1 MRPLL
6 FSTYDR
12 IGGAARAAY
21 RLHRGLREIGLD
33 SHLLVQRKITDDPT
47 VHGPDGRLAK
57 LAALA
62 RPSVD
67 SLPLL
72 RYPGRSDGLFS
83 PAVLPDG
90 LARRVAS
97 MGGDLVHLHWVAG
110 GFLRPESLAKLRLPI
125 VWTLH
130 DSWAFTGGCH
140 VPGECVR
147 YRDAC
152 GACPALGSRRARDLS
167 SSLLERK
174 RTAWARASITLVTPS
189 RWLADAARSS
199 SAFRGARVE
208 VIPNGLDLARFKP
221 FDRSAARDFLGLPR
235 DRSILL
241 FGGVGSLGD
250 PNKGFPLLVEALGRV
265 HSGARAPALELVV
278 VGLSEPKAPPALP
291 VPVRY
296 TGPLGD
302 EESMALYHAAA
313 DALVLPSRQ
322 ENHPSMVIEAMAC
335 GTPTVAFRAAGLPDL
350 VEHERTGY
358 LAEPYE
364 SEDLARGI
372 AWILEDEARRR
383 HAGDEARRRAERDH
397 GLQAV
402 ARRYAALY
410 EGVIAGK

>member
-6 FSTYDR
+6 LSTFDR

-21 RLHRGLREIGLD
+21 RLHRGLRGIGVD
-33 SHLLVQRKITDDPT
+33 SRLLVQRRVTDDPT
-47 VHGPDGRLAK
+47 VHGPEGRLAK
-57 LAALA
+57 FATLA
-62 RPSVD
+62 RPFLD
-67 SLPLL
+67 SFPLR
-72 RYPGRSDGLFS
+72 RYSGRSDGLFS

-90 LARRVAS
+90 IARRVAAMRGS
-97 MGGDLVHLHWVAG
+97 LVHLHWVAG
-110 GFLRPESLAKLRLPI
+110 GFLRPESLAKLGLPI

-147 YRDAC
+147 YRDTC

-167 SSLLERK
+167 SRLLERK
-174 RTAWARASITLVTPS
+174 RRAWARASLTLVTPS

-208 VIPNGLDLARFKP
+208 VIPNGLDLARFRP

-241 FGGVGSLGD
+241 FGGVGSLAD
-250 PNKGFPLLVEALGRV
+250 RNKGFPLLVEALERI
-265 HSGARAPALELVV
+265 HSGAPARALELVV
-278 VGLSEPKAPPALP
+278 VGLSEPERPPALS
-291 VPVRY
+291 VPVRFV
-296 TGPLGD
+296 GPLGD
-302 EESMALYHAAA
+302 EESMALYQAAA

-358 LAEPYE
+358 LAEPFE
-364 SEDLARGI
+364 SDDLARGI

-383 HAGDEARRRAERDH
+383 RIGEEARRRAERDH
-397 GLQAV
+397 DLKTV

-410 EGVIAGK
+410 EGLVGGS